1 MLIGSE
7 KWRKRMK
14 LYVHMRTQQNQ
25 KMKMM
30 SWMTISTGEKGQQ
43 SAKEPLLGLMMM
55 EMKMM
60 RMRKKEE
67 LNEEVC
73 MEEEVYEEVCMEEEV
88 YEEEEDGEIGEY
100 PLVVD
105 EFSSDDSDD
114 DLGPSPDLGDLVDL

>member
-1 MLIGSE
+1 
-7 KWRKRMK
+7 MK

-43 SAKEPLLGLMMM
+43 SAKEPLLCLMMM
-55 EMKMM
+55 MKMQM
-60 RMRKKEE
+60 RMKEE
-67 LNEEVC
+67 LNEEEVC